1 MRVFLQYVLP
11 ILAPLIIYI
20 IWLVLR
26 GKGKKLP
33 HWEEGPWFWLIL
45 AGFIMGACSLIYFG
59 VSGLEE
65 KEGFYVA
72 PRFEDGKI
80 LPPERR

>member
-1 MRVFLQYVLP
+1 MRILLQYVLP
-11 ILAPLIIYI
+11 ILAPLIIYVT
-20 IWLVLR
+20 WLLLR

-33 HWEEGPWFWLIL
+33 NWDEGLWFWLIL
-45 AGFIMGACSLIYFG
+45 LGLVFGMISLIFFG
-59 VSGLEE
+59 VSGMEE
-65 KEGFYVA
+65 KGGQYIA